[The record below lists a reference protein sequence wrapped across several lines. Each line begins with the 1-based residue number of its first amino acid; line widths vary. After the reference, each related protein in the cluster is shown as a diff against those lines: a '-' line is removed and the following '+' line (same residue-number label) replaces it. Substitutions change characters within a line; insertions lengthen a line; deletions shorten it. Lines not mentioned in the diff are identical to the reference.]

1 MTTRK
6 FLEELRNNLLEGM
19 NSISK
24 DFAYDYDSNDDEQF
38 ISDCFSEYADSQVDI
53 YYTDLIDWI
62 SRENAN
68 YIEEYVEEFGMP
80 ENNNYK
86 KLDFMKLIQGGQ
98 FYKNYQELYKNETE
112 IKSVIYL
119 NKLLNTLEEEELN
132 APITEELQNN
142 IEGIL
147 ENDVCDID
155 RFYEYDDIINETFDF
170 DK

>member
-1 MTTRK
+1 MTTRR
-6 FLEELRNNLLEGM
+6 FLKELRNNLLEGM

-62 SRENAN
+62 SRENAK
-68 YIEEYVEEFGMP
+68 YIEYYVEEFGIDTQ
-80 ENNNYK
+80 K
-86 KLDFMKLIQGGQ
+86 FDFMKLIQGGQ
-98 FYKNYQELYKNETE
+98 FYKNYQELYEDEVE
-112 IKSVIYL
+112 IKGVIYL
-119 NKLLNTLEEEELN
+119 NKLLDTLSEEELN
-132 APITEELQNN
+132 AATTEELQNN
-142 IEGIL
+142 IENIL
-147 ENDVCDID
+147 ENDVCDVE